1 MFLGGIVIMYRPLQ
15 IGNCIAPVPI
25 VQGGMGVG
33 ISLEGLA
40 SAVARCGGVGI
51 LSAAQIG
58 FREKE
63 YEANPLKTNLE
74 AVRTYIKKA
83 KEMAEGK
90 GIIGINIMVATR
102 YYEEYVKAA
111 VEATVDLIVSGAG
124 LPVNLPEF
132 TKGTNTKI
140 APIVS
145 SVKAANI
152 ILKMWDKKYSTTADM
167 VVIEG
172 PEAGGHL
179 GFKKEEI
186 NTLSGPDYAV
196 EIKKIIEVVKAYG
209 EKYGKK
215 IAIVVGGGI
224 YTREDAKRVMDLG
237 VDGMQVSTRFV
248 TTKECDA
255 SKAYKECYLHAKAE
269 DIVIVDSPVGMPG
282 RAIQNAFLDKV
293 EKQRQPV
300 SKCYQCIKGCNAK
313 DNPYCISKALVN
325 AVKGNVNEGLIF
337 CGAGAYK
344 AHKMETVEE
353 VMQDLVKEL

>member
-1 MFLGGIVIMYRPLQ
+1 MYQPLT
-15 IGNCIAPVPI
+15 IGNNIAPVPI

-33 ISLEGLA
+33 ISLEKLA

-58 FREKE
+58 YREPD
-63 YEANPLKTNLE
+63 YEEHPLQANLA
-74 AVRTYIKKA
+74 AVGKYIKKA
-83 KEMAEGK
+83 KEMAKGK

-111 VEATVDLIVSGAG
+111 VEAKVDLIVSGAG

-132 TKGTNTKI
+132 TQGTDTKI

-145 SVKAANI
+145 SVKAANV
-152 ILKMWDKKYSTTADM
+152 ILKMWDKKYNTTADM

-186 NTLSGPDYAV
+186 NTFSRRDYSK
-196 EIKKIIEVVKAYG
+196 EIKKIIEVVK
-209 EKYGKK
+209 EYGKK
-215 IAIVVGGGI
+215 YGRKIAVVAGGGI
-224 YTREDAKRVMDLG
+224 YTREDAHNMMELG
-237 VDGMQVSTRFV
+237 IDGIQVATRFV

-255 SKAYKECYLHAKAE
+255 DMAYKESYLRAQKQ
-269 DIVIVDSPVGMPG
+269 DIVIIDSPVGMPG
-282 RAIQNAFLDKV
+282 RAINNPFL
-293 EKQRQPV
+293 EKIKTKEHPV
-300 SKCYQCIKGCNAK
+300 SKCYQCIKGCNGK

-337 CGAGAYK
+337 CGSGAYK
-344 AHKMETVEE
+344 ADKIETVEE
-353 VMQDLVKEL
+353 VMQDLLQGM

>member
-1 MFLGGIVIMYRPLQ
+1 MYQPLQ
-15 IGNCIAPVPI
+15 IGNCTAPVPI

-58 FREKE
+58 YREPD
-63 YEANPLKTNLE
+63 YETAPLKINLQ
-74 AVRTYIKKA
+74 AVRKYIKKA

-102 YYEEYVKAA
+102 CYEEYVKAA
-111 VEATVDLIVSGAG
+111 VEAAVDLIVSGAG

-132 TKGTNTKI
+132 TKGTSTKI

-145 SVKAANI
+145 SVKAANV
-152 ILKMWDKKYSTTADM
+152 ILKMWDKKYGTTADM

-179 GFKKEEI
+179 GFKKEVI
-186 NTLSGPDYAV
+186 YTLSRTDYAE
-196 EIKKIIEVVKAYG
+196 EIKKIIEVVKEYG

-215 IAIVVGGGI
+215 IAVVAGGGI

-237 VDGMQVSTRFV
+237 VDGIQVATRFV
-248 TTKECDA
+248 TTRECDA
-255 SKAYKECYLHAKAE
+255 SDAYKECYLRAKKE

-282 RAIQNAFLDKV
+282 RAIQNSFLEEVKNR
-293 EKQRQPV
+293 RQPV
-300 SKCYQCIKGCNAK
+300 SKCYQCIKGCNAT

-325 AVKGNVNEGLIF
+325 AVKGNVEEGLIF

-344 AHKMETVEE
+344 ADKIETVEE
-353 VMQDLVKEL
+353 VMQDLVQGII

>member
-1 MFLGGIVIMYRPLQ
+1 MYQPLQ
-15 IGNCIAPVPI
+15 IGNYTASVPI

-40 SAVARCGGVGI
+40 SAVAKCGGVGI

-58 FREKE
+58 YREPD
-63 YEANPLKTNLE
+63 YETAPLKANLE
-74 AVRTYIKKA
+74 AVRKYIRKA

-111 VEATVDLIVSGAG
+111 VEAAVDLIVSGAG

-145 SVKAANI
+145 SVKAANV
-152 ILKMWDKKYSTTADM
+152 ILKMWDKKYGTTADM

-186 NTLSGPDYAV
+186 HTLSRTDYAV
-196 EIKKIIEVVKAYG
+196 EIKNIIEVVREYG

-215 IAIVVGGGI
+215 IAVVAGGGI

-237 VDGMQVSTRFV
+237 VDGIQVSTRFV
-248 TTKECDA
+248 TTRECDA
-255 SKAYKECYLHAKAE
+255 SDAYKECYLHAKEE

-282 RAIQNAFLDKV
+282 RAIQNSFLEEVKNR
-293 EKQRQPV
+293 RQPV
-300 SKCYQCIKGCNAK
+300 SKCYQCIKGCNAT

-325 AVKGNVNEGLIF
+325 AVKGNVEEGLIF

-344 AHKMETVEE
+344 ADKIETVEE
-353 VMQDLVKEL
+353 VMQDLVQGII